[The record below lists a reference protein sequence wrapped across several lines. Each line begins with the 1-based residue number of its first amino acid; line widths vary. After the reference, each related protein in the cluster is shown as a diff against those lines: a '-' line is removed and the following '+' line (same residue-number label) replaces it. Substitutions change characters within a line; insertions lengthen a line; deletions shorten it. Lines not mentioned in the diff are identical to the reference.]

1 MPEADK
7 PWKYRIDDFRVT
19 IANNLCVCACAA
31 ELARVKPAI
40 TERMC
45 LTVKSVV
52 ERVSL
57 LTQVFCEVVRCELVS
72 QLEGEEPQES
82 GPSNTVERG
91 KSLSEKRV
99 PWHIREEAFKSNIQH
114 MLDYSV
120 SALEA
125 VRRKAEGADE
135 LARKVPELEKL
146 TSQLTLEFCGMVAR
160 DYVNKVEEQKAAK
173 DRKAWRRASAYSPRP
188 KGDGGGG
195 WVYSRNGE

>member
-1 MPEADK
+1 MPEEDK
-7 PWKYRIDDFRVT
+7 PWKYRIDDFRVA
-19 IANNLCVCACAA
+19 ICNQLCLCVCAA
-31 ELARVKPAI
+31 ELARVKPEI

-52 ERVSL
+52 ETVSR

-72 QLEGEEPQES
+72 QIEGEEPQEP

-120 SALEA
+120 SVLEA
-125 VRRKAEGADE
+125 LRLKAEGADV
-135 LARKVPELEKL
+135 LASKVPELERL
-146 TSQLTLEFCGMVAR
+146 TSQLTREFCDRVQR
-160 DYVNKVEEQKAAK
+160 ELVNKVEGQKLARE
-173 DRKAWRRASAYSPRP
+173 RKAWRRASGYSPRP
-188 KGDGGGG
+188 KVDGGGG